1 MNLSKLLMPILY
13 YSPGKPTPILKAR
26 MQMAKYASTRGW
38 GIPLLTVR
46 SGIAEKWRSAKKE
59 SVIGYKYYLEVDDLA
74 RMLLN
79 EIVSRTK
86 PSDPILDL
94 GCNVGRELNDLW
106 ARGYRHLTGVEIGVE
121 PVRAMHEVFPEMALG
136 ARIFNRSMTE
146 AVREFEDNEF
156 QLVFAHGS
164 LVSLS
169 AREQFVFDEMARIS
183 KKYIVTVENEW
194 SLLLFPRDFGRVF
207 TSRGFRQIQDTV
219 IHQGGMGKK
228 AALRV
233 FEKYR

>member
-1 MNLSKLLMPILY
+1 
-13 YSPGKPTPILKAR
+13 

-38 GIPLLTVR
+38 VIPLLTVR
-46 SGIAEKWRSAKKE
+46 GGIAEKWRNAKKE
-59 SVIGYKYYLEVDDLA
+59 SVIGYKYYLELDELA
-74 RMLLN
+74 RLLLN

-86 PSDPILDL
+86 PSDQILDL

-106 ARGYRHLTGVEIGVE
+106 GRGYRHLTGVEIGVE
-121 PVRAMHEVFPEMALG
+121 PVNAMREVFPDMAMG
-136 ARIFNRSMTE
+136 SRIFNRSMTE

-194 SLLLFPRDFGRVF
+194 SLLLFPRDFGIVF
-207 TSRGFRQIQDTV
+207 TSRGFRQIHEAEIYQEK
-219 IHQGGMGKK
+219 HEKK
-228 AALRV
+228 AVLRV
-233 FEKYR
+233 FEKV

>member
-1 MNLSKLLMPILY
+1 MNLSKLLNPILY
-13 YSPGKPTPILKAR
+13 SSPGKPTPILKAR

-38 GIPLLTVR
+38 VIPLLTVR
-46 SGIAEKWRSAKKE
+46 GGIAEKWRNAKKE
-59 SVIGYKYYLEVDDLA
+59 SVIGYKYYLELDELA
-74 RMLLN
+74 RLLLN

-86 PSDPILDL
+86 PSDQILDL

-106 ARGYRHLTGVEIGVE
+106 GRGYRHLTGVEIGVE
-121 PVRAMHEVFPEMALG
+121 PVNAMREVFPDMAMG
-136 ARIFNRSMTE
+136 SRIFNRSMTE

-194 SLLLFPRDFGRVF
+194 SLLLFPRDFGIVF
-207 TSRGFRQIQDTV
+207 TSRGFRQIHEAEIYQEK
-219 IHQGGMGKK
+219 HEKK
-228 AALRV
+228 AVLRV
-233 FEKYR
+233 FEKV